1 MFKMILDLKKVSDV
15 VSKEVVENTKINELN
30 LKVYKL

>member
-1 MFKMILDLKKVSDV
+1 MILDLKKVSDV
-15 VSKEVVENTKINELN
+15 VSKEVVENTKNNELN

>member
-15 VSKEVVENTKINELN
+15 VKKELVENAKINELN